1 MENGRSSILSFANW
15 SWSHDFLVFI
25 VILVAYVFFVIVFGD
40 TKWATSVI
48 PIIER
53 VSRFIPTAIVL
64 TIVIET
70 LRHKIMGL
78 IRDLLRE
85 EDKKNGKSIEKN
97 WNRKLGIAWLRKLE
111 RKPLKKPTGCGKNG
125 TNGESLLKKTIKD
138 FLILRLL
145 TPNLPQG

>member
-1 MENGRSSILSFANW
+1 MENGRSSILSFANR

-25 VILVAYVFFVIVFGD
+25 VILLAYVIFVIVFGD

-85 EDKKNGKSIEKN
+85 ED
-97 WNRKLGIAWLRKLE
+97 RKKLE
-111 RKPLKKPTGCGKNG
+111 QEIRDSVVEETRQKTLEETNKKWEEWNERRIIAEKSNQRFFDPPP
-125 TNGESLLKKTIKD
+125 SH
-138 FLILRLL
+138 
-145 TPNLPQG
+145 P

>member
-1 MENGRSSILSFANW
+1 MENGRSSILSFANR

-25 VILVAYVFFVIVFGD
+25 VILVAYVIFVIVFGD

-85 EDKKNGKSIEKN
+85 EDRKKRDEY
-97 WNRKLGIAWLRKLE
+97 RKKLE
-111 RKPLKKPTGCGKNG
+111 QEIRDSVVEETR
-125 TNGESLLKKTIKD
+125 KKTLEETNRMWEEWNERRIIAEKSNQRFFD
-138 FLILRLL
+138 
-145 TPNLPQG
+145 PPPSHPE